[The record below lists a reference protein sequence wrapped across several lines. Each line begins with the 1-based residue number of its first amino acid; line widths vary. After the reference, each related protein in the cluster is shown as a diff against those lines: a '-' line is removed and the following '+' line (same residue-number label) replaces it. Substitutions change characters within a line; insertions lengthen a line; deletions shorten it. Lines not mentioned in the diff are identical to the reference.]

1 MKHLLND
8 LSSDEKNRIREQH
21 EGGMSVDNSKF
32 KKLLESKL
40 GDVKLL
46 VTEEMATNDGDQDL
60 LNRAC
65 TTWSSFKKTSSPEEI
80 KQYENWSKQYTKG
93 APFSMDVACKSKA
106 TTSISSD
113 NDRKVLNGVINL
125 SWLK

>member
-46 VTEEMATNDGDQDL
+46 VTEEMVTNDGDQDL

-106 TTSISSD
+106 STSISSD

>member
-8 LSSDEKNRIREQH
+8 LSSEEKNRIREQH
-21 EGGMSVDNSKF
+21 EGGMVVDNSKF

-46 VTEEMATNDGDQDL
+46 VTEEMTTNDGDQDL

-106 TTSISSD
+106 STSISSD

>member
-8 LSSDEKNRIREQH
+8 LSSDEKNRIREQY

-46 VTEEMATNDGDQDL
+46 VMEEMVTNDGDQDL

-65 TTWSSFKKTSSPEEI
+65 TTWVSFKKTSSPEEI

>member
-21 EGGMSVDNSKF
+21 EGGMVVDNSKF

-106 TTSISSD
+106 STSISSD

>member
-8 LSSDEKNRIREQH
+8 LSSDEKNRIREQY

-46 VTEEMATNDGDQDL
+46 VMEEMVTNDGDQDL

-65 TTWSSFKKTSSPEEI
+65 TTWVSFKKTSSPEEI
-80 KQYENWSKQYTKG
+80 KQYES
-93 APFSMDVACKSKA
+93 
-106 TTSISSD
+106 SIISY
-113 NDRKVLNGVINL
+113 KKMQKL
-125 SWLK
+125 

>member
-21 EGGMSVDNSKF
+21 EGGMVVDNSKF

-46 VTEEMATNDGDQDL
+46 VTEEMVTNDGDQDL